1 MEHDAVVEDGMKRGK
16 VGEFVGDKFGDA
28 KGHVMDLF
36 LPHVSRWDETSPL
49 SGHADLKSFNIP
61 LKIKSRCCMSANGWY
76 MQYEIDEGQLL
87 CAQTA
92 QKVCS
97 LKTLASG
104 N

>member
-1 MEHDAVVEDGMKRGK
+1 MKGGK

-49 SGHADLKSFNIP
+49 SGHADSKFCKIP
-61 LKIKSRCCMSANGWY
+61 LENKSRCRMSANGWY
-76 MQYEIDEGQLL
+76 MQYEIDEVQLL

-92 QKVCS
+92 QRVCS
-97 LKTLASG
+97 LKTVASG